1 MFTITTTTTEF
12 TVDGSRWRRDAD
24 GNLFVYD
31 SEDTAD
37 DPVAEVDAEKF
48 VAIQETSD

>member
-1 MFTITTTTTEF
+1 MFTITTTTDTL
-12 TVDGSRWRRDAD
+12 TVDGSRWRRDED
-24 GNLFVYD
+24 GNLFVYGPTD
-31 SEDTAD
+31 AD